1 MPQTATPSLQFRK
14 GVITMSL
21 LQVAATVTFV
31 DTNGEPF
38 PLDVEYDVFFQTASG
53 FNLQVNSITKTR
65 NGFTVNL
72 GLAIGATTL
81 RWYAV
86 QQVT

>member
-1 MPQTATPSLQFRK
+1 MPQAATPSLQFRK

-21 LQVAATVTFV
+21 LQVVASVTFV
-31 DTNGEPF
+31 DANGNPF

-53 FNLQVNSITKTR
+53 FNLQVNSISKTR
-65 NGFTVNL
+65 DGFTVNL